1 MDKTFG
7 KMSREEKLD
16 LFADYIDG
24 AKIEVRVRGSSVF
37 KPTNTPSFHPE
48 HAYRKA
54 LTEPSINWD
63 HVAKEYNYMAT
74 DKSGATFLY
83 KLKPHKSS
91 SFFNSESYRPRA
103 DIFAS
108 FVKGTCDWEN
118 SLVKRPEQQQ

>member
-1 MDKTFG
+1 MYKRFG
-7 KMSREEKLD
+7 ELSREEQLD
-16 LFADYIDG
+16 IVTYWLDTG
-24 AKIEVRVRGSSVF
+24 RIEVLDTYSNRWYTITMPAWQHKGYFRKPLTKPSV
-37 KPTNTPSFHPE
+37 
-48 HAYRKA
+48 
-54 LTEPSINWD
+54 NWD

-74 DKSGATFLY
+74 DKSGATYLY

-103 DIFAS
+103 DTFAS